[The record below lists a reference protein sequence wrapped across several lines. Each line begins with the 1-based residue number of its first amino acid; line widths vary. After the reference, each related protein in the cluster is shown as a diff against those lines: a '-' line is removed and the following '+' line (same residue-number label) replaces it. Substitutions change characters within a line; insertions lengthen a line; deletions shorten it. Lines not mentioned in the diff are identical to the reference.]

1 MKITV
6 NPLPHSLPTLLLNYF
21 SHFIPLPLRFIR
33 VFHLKLFTTH
43 FCFSLS
49 PLTSA
54 HFFFYLLND
63 KTMFFRNSFCSLL
76 FCEIGNWQRANS
88 DRDPCLRS
96 GHQWHWW
103 SCHHLLWW
111 SWFQFCHIAAT
122 IAIQLRTHV
131 SCGNLWQMIELQ
143 LPPQTHSNTLFT
155 HTHRHTHRHWHT
167 ITLKSKTFGGGGKIP
182 VGWRWKTL
190 ELRYYFHIGLWTM
203 TVVVKTTQ

>member
-1 MKITV
+1 
-6 NPLPHSLPTLLLNYF
+6 
-21 SHFIPLPLRFIR
+21 
-33 VFHLKLFTTH
+33 
-43 FCFSLS
+43 
-49 PLTSA
+49 
-54 HFFFYLLND
+54 
-63 KTMFFRNSFCSLL
+63 MFFRNSFCSLL

-143 LPPQTHSNTLFT
+143 LPPLTQSNTRS
-155 HTHRHTHRHWHT
+155 THRHTHRQKHRHWHT

-203 TVVVKTTQ
+203 TVVVKTTQWPRVERSPSNPTNHLKRISHSLTEPLLSSPLSLYLLLQLGYSILFYEKQIT